1 MSPYATHPATQTN
14 TTNTAMKNR
23 TTRRHPRLVTGFT
36 VLIERLAQSL
46 FRTPRTA

>member
-1 MSPYATHPATQTN
+1 MSLHTPHPATQTN
-14 TTNTAMKNR
+14 TTDNTMTNR

-46 FRTPRTA
+46 FRTPRAA